1 MKKLLILFV
10 MAGMILTSCNKN
22 KWAEVD
28 YSDDIVGTW
37 TCLEAG
43 YAEVLVIN
51 ADGTIVSTGVEGDHY
66 WEDVNGTYEMLNNK
80 MTMKFD
86 DNDNFEGRFE
96 MIPGETLVLVEPD
109 GERNTYRYC
118 AEDLSDEIVG
128 MWVCTY
134 VPWMDADMAVNVYQA
149 DGKAFFTGF
158 VGNVDFDYAANVET
172 TYTVIGDLMFQSN
185 PMSYEGAPQYL
196 VFRLDYSPNG
206 SELGDVLTNTYLM
219 AFGDEVFETTAS
231 MFRIPQTL
239 ELPGNKYDYSATYVS
254 NVSGSAEEFE
264 FMGHTFSI
272 AGMDGEILDKMLKAL
287 LFSVEFP
294 DANTIRYSCYYE
306 GAMKSIDVP
315 IAVEGNKM
323 TVKMSANNSVY
334 RDLDVY
340 SFQDI
345 DNSQFHMYMPRTAFV
360 NFFSNM
366 RVAIMAEMGE
376 LDITD
381 AAAVEAIY
389 NSIDNAVETI
399 NLSFVFKH

>member
-37 TCLEAG
+37 TCVEAG
-43 YAEVLVIN
+43 YAEALVIN

-66 WEDVNGTYEMLNNK
+66 WEDVNGTYEMVNNK

-96 MIPGETLVLVEPD
+96 MIPGETLVLIEPD
-109 GERNTYRYC
+109 GERSTYRYC
-118 AEDLSDEIVG
+118 AEDLSEEIVG
-128 MWVCTY
+128 MWVTNGANVEGFDEMSIQTY
-134 VPWMDADMAVNVYQA
+134 NE
-149 DGKAFFTGF
+149 DGTAIFTGF
-158 VGNVDFDYAANVET
+158 VPESNGNMLNAES
-172 TYTVIGDLMFQSN
+172 TYKVVGDLMILIISDG
-185 PMSYEGAPQYL
+185 MYVASRLTYL
-196 VFRLDYSPNG
+196 AKG
-206 SELGDVLTNTYLM
+206 TELGDILINYNSGLDV
-219 AFGDEVFETTAS
+219 TTS
-231 MFRIPQTL
+231 WLRIKQNL
-239 ELPGNKYDYSATYVS
+239 ELSGNKYDYSATYVS

-272 AGMDGEILDKMLKAL
+272 AGMDGVMMDKMLKAL

-315 IAVEGNKM
+315 IAVEGNKI
-323 TVKMSANNSVY
+323 TVKMSEKKSVY

-340 SFQDI
+340 SFQDV
-345 DNSQFHMYMPRTAFV
+345 DNCQFHMYMPRTAFV

-366 RVAIMAEMGE
+366 RVATMVEMGE
-376 LDITD
+376 LDETD
-381 AAAVEAIY
+381 TAAVEAIY
-389 NSIDNAVETI
+389 NSINNAVETI

>member
-28 YSDDIVGTW
+28 YSNDIVGTW
-37 TCLEAG
+37 TCVEAG
-43 YAEVLVIN
+43 YAEALVIN
-51 ADGTIVSTGVEGDHY
+51 ADGTIVSTGVEGDRY
-66 WEDVNGTYEMLNNK
+66 WEDVNGTYEMVNNK

-109 GERNTYRYC
+109 GERSTYRYC
-118 AEDLSDEIVG
+118 AEDLSEEIIG
-128 MWVCTY
+128 MWVNNGIS
-134 VPWMDADMAVNVYQA
+134 VEGLEEMAIHTFKE
-149 DGKAFFTGF
+149 DGIAIYTG
-158 VGNVDFDYAANVET
+158 Y
-172 TYTVIGDLMFQSN
+172 IGDNGLLNAESLYKLVGDLLI
-185 PMSYEGAPQYL
+185 MSSDGNYITNRMDYL
-196 VFRLDYSPNG
+196 PNG
-206 SELGDVLTNTYLM
+206 TELGDIMTLYNPVLDFTSSWL
-219 AFGDEVFETTAS
+219 
-231 MFRIPQTL
+231 RIKQNL
-239 ELPGNKYDYSATYVS
+239 ELSGNKYDYSATYVS

-272 AGMDGEILDKMLKAL
+272 AGMDGVIIDKMLKAL

-306 GAMKSIDVP
+306 GAIKSIDVP

-323 TVKMSANNSVY
+323 TVKMSEKKAVY

-340 SFQDI
+340 SFQDV
-345 DNSQFHMYMPRTAFV
+345 DNCQFHMYMPRTAFV

-366 RVAIMAEMGE
+366 HIAIMAEMGE

-389 NSIDNAVETI
+389 NIFDSAVETI